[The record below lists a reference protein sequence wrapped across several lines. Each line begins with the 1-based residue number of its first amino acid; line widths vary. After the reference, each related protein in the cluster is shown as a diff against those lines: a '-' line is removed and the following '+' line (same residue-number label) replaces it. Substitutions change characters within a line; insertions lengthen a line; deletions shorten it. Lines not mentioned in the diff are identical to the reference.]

1 MDPGG
6 LLEHSGFKLWNG
18 TVAFGVPRAAK
29 GMEKE
34 ITMEQQALYLLKDL
48 ALVKECDSLSELK
61 EKLILGDVSWRLLKE
76 KLSFSE
82 EFVQNNAARIGNFLF
97 VGGAEIME
105 TFLERQ
111 PSKSGDWLQQS
122 FLENLTN

>member
-1 MDPGG
+1 MCAVFLLERTDRTTCSCIIRKAAIQMDPGG
-6 LLEHSGFKLWNG
+6 LSEHFGLSYGTALWLL
-18 TVAFGVPRAAK
+18 VYREQLK

-48 ALVKECDSLSELK
+48 VLVKECDSLSELK

-82 EFVQNNAARIGNFLF
+82 EFVQIMLF
-97 VGGAEIME
+97 GLA
-105 TFLERQ
+105 TFYL
-111 PSKSGDWLQQS
+111 
-122 FLENLTN
+122 

>member
-1 MDPGG
+1 MLKGQKEIQLDDR
-6 LLEHSGFKLWNG
+6 LLEID
-18 TVAFGVPRAAK
+18 FGEWDGKP
-29 GMEKE
+29 
-34 ITMEQQALYLLKDL
+34 
-48 ALVKECDSLSELK
+48 LSELK

-76 KLSFSE
+76 KLAFSE
-82 EFVQNNAARIGNFLF
+82 EFIQENAARIGNFLF

-111 PSKSGDWLQQS
+111 PPKSKRSGGWLQQS

>member
-1 MDPGG
+1 M
-6 LLEHSGFKLWNG
+6 EHSGFKLRNG

-29 GMEKE
+29 RHGKE

-82 EFVQNNAARIGNFLF
+82 EFVQN
-97 VGGAEIME
+97 
-105 TFLERQ
+105 
-111 PSKSGDWLQQS
+111 
-122 FLENLTN
+122 

>member
-1 MDPGG
+1 MVYREQ
-6 LLEHSGFKLWNG
+6 L
-18 TVAFGVPRAAK
+18 K

-61 EKLILGDVSWRLLKE
+61 EKLILGDVSWRQLKE

-82 EFVQNNAARIGNFLF
+82 EFVQNNVARIGNFLF

-105 TFLERQ
+105 TFSWNGS
-111 PSKSGDWLQQS
+111 PPKSKRSGDWLQQS